1 MSETLAVTHE
11 CASRQVDYG
20 SGDRGM
26 EMIVVAWNMGR
37 RNHAAGWRYLLD
49 HLTPDL
55 ALLQETS
62 PPQEAFQRGDVV
74 HGRAYAAHAW
84 GSAVYVREGS
94 IRELSLP
101 EEHRGW
107 LIAAEIDLPDAD
119 PVVAVSVHAR
129 ILDGYVRPNLDRG
142 VEVLEPLLLGRS
154 FVLGG
159 DLNLSRNYDTVH
171 GTSHHTEFLD
181 GLPRRGFFDCMRKFH
196 AEEQRTFWGRTTHDY
211 QNDHLFVS
219 EDLAARVASCD
230 VVDHAQLSDH
240 SPLRLILGSAET
252 VS

>member
-107 LIAAEIDLPDAD
+107 LIAAEIELPDAD

-142 VEVLEPLLLGRS
+142 VEVLEPLR
-154 FVLGG
+154 
-159 DLNLSRNYDTVH
+159 
-171 GTSHHTEFLD
+171 
-181 GLPRRGFFDCMRKFH
+181 
-196 AEEQRTFWGRTTHDY
+196 
-211 QNDHLFVS
+211 
-219 EDLAARVASCD
+219 
-230 VVDHAQLSDH
+230 
-240 SPLRLILGSAET
+240 
-252 VS
+252 